1 MEGHYDAGGGGGG
14 GGGGRADGPFLDLCY
29 EVEHDPGRRI
39 GGWYI
44 RGTEMRALAPQLTE
58 RSHTHV
64 DALNEGEIR
73 TRASTMASA

>member
-1 MEGHYDAGGGGGG
+1 MGKSGS
-14 GGGGRADGPFLDLCY
+14 PDL
-29 EVEHDPGRRI
+29 GATL
-39 GGWYI
+39 

-64 DALNEGEIR
+64 GALNEGEIR